1 MEIFRK
7 TAVFPGGD
15 GRIEEMQYGRYGQI
29 VVHKVKGIRNAA
41 TKILLNSPL
50 IYIKSI
56 VMAPFNPS

>member
-41 TKILLNSPL
+41 TKI
-50 IYIKSI
+50 
-56 VMAPFNPS
+56 